1 MKFQT
6 DDLRIIGLHE
16 LTPPVELHREY
27 PVTEVATETVYAAR
41 QAAHNILHGEDD
53 RLLVVTG
60 PCSIHDVDAALEVLE
75 VDALGPA
82 HAPLL
87 LQ

>member
-41 QAAHNILHGEDD
+41 QAAHNILHD
-53 RLLVVTG
+53 
-60 PCSIHDVDAALEVLE
+60 
-75 VDALGPA
+75 
-82 HAPLL
+82 
-87 LQ
+87 